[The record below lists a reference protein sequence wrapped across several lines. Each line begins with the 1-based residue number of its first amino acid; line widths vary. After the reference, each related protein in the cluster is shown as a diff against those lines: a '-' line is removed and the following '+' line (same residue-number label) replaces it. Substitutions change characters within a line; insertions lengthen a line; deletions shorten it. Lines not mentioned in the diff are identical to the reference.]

1 MYDLIIIG
9 GGPAGAAAGVYAGRK
24 KLRTLLITDS
34 FGGQSLVSDDIQNWI
49 GDESISGLVLAK
61 KLEAHVRTQKED
73 VEIEKVLVTKVEKK
87 NGAFS
92 VATDK
97 GKTHETKTI
106 FLAIGSK
113 RRKLD
118 VPGEKEFE
126 GKGVFYCS
134 ICDAP
139 LMKGKIAAVIGGGNS
154 ALEAVVDLMPYA
166 EKIYLIHRRDEF
178 RGDPVTQEKIQKSG
192 KVEMILNASIT
203 EIKGGKVVGSVVYE
217 DSRLKTQDSG
227 QRTKDKKELK
237 VNGVFVEVGAIPNS
251 EIVKNLVNLNE
262 KGEIVVDHKTQRTSE
277 TGIWA
282 AGDVTDVLYKQN
294 NISAGDAVKAILNIH
309 DYLCK
314 ECE

>member
-9 GGPAGAAAGVYAGRK
+9 GGPAGAAAGVYGGRK
-24 KLRTLLITDS
+24 KLKTLLITDS

-49 GDESISGLVLAK
+49 GDESISGLTLAK
-61 KLEAHVRTQKED
+61 KLEAHVKTQKGD
-73 VEIEKVLVTKVEKK
+73 VEIEKALVAKIEKK
-87 NGAFS
+87 
-92 VATDK
+92 DK
-97 GKTHETKTI
+97 GFLVRTEKGKEYEAKTI

-118 VPGEKEFE
+118 VSGEKEFE

-139 LMKGKIAAVIGGGNS
+139 LMKGKVAAVIGGGNS

-166 EKIYLIHRRDEF
+166 EKIYLVHRRDEF
-178 RGDPVTQEKIQKSG
+178 RGDPITQEKIQKSD
-192 KVEMILNASIT
+192 KVEMVLNANIA
-203 EIKGGKVVGSVVYE
+203 EIRGNKVVESILYE
-217 DSRLKTQDSG
+217 DAKTKEK
-227 QRTKDKKELK
+227 RELK
-237 VNGVFVEVGAIPNS
+237 VHGVFVEVGAIPNS
-251 EIVKNLVNLNE
+251 EVVKDLVELNE
-262 KGEIVVDHKTQRTSE
+262 KGEVVVDHKTQRTSQL
-277 TGIWA
+277 GIWA

-294 NISAGDAVKAILNIH
+294 NISAGDAVKAALNIY